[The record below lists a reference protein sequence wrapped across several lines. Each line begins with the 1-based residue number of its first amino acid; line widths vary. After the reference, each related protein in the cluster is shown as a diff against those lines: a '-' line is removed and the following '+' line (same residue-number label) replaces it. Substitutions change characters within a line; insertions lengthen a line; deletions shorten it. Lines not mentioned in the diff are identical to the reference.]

1 MFTQLSRASCDS
13 KERELLSTPQT
24 VAPSAENTDNEQKDR
39 PRYSTHTPIPAL
51 RTSSKR
57 TNIYKMLDVIDFITE
72 RGGDPE
78 KIRESQRRR
87 SANVEVVDEIIALFE
102 DHRRS
107 KSINRL
113 AT

>member
-1 MFTQLSRASCDS
+1 
-13 KERELLSTPQT
+13 
-24 VAPSAENTDNEQKDR
+24 
-39 PRYSTHTPIPAL
+39 
-51 RTSSKR
+51 
-57 TNIYKMLDVIDFITE
+57 MLDAIDFITE